1 MYLDVAS
8 HQASAPGRLGLMSIH
23 VCALV
28 WILCSVHFVDR
39 VAVMQ
44 AAICEVQT
52 LALVLA
58 GARVGAYGGI
68 PYAPQCS
75 KTGAKEKYETGGQQ
89 LPYCTLLHASCVS
102 ASSLTP
108 PVLLMHQTLEI

>member
-1 MYLDVAS
+1 
-8 HQASAPGRLGLMSIH
+8 
-23 VCALV
+23 
-28 WILCSVHFVDR
+28 
-39 VAVMQ
+39 MQ

-58 GARVGAYGGI
+58 GARIGASGGI

-75 KTGAKEKYETGGQQ
+75 KSGAKEKYETGGRR

-108 PVLLMHQTLEI
+108 PVLLMHQALEARRRVAQRRRGIDVLRPEVAHHHVLL